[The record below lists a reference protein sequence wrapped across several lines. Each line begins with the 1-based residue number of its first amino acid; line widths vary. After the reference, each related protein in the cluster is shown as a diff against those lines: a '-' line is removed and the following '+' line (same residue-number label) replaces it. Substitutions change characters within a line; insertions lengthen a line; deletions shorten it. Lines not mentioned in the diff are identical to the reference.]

1 MVNFSALFVT
11 TVKFNLLMDFYV
23 ACSDQSAR
31 RHLKNVYACLS
42 ASMLAAAVGSGVHIF
57 TDMMKVCVF
66 QI

>member
-1 MVNFSALFVT
+1 
-11 TVKFNLLMDFYV
+11 MDFYV
-23 ACSDQSAR
+23 ACSDQPAR
-31 RHLKNVYACLS
+31 HHLKNVYACLS